1 MMSERGEMIL
11 QEVESL
17 KITSENKTR
26 SNFLR
31 YLKFYLLP
39 GTRDPQFTQIEY
51 ELGKIK
57 SKRKAFRRILTP
69 LTIIGFIL
77 IIFITFCAIYAPWL
91 TPFTLDDLTNKGI
104 SGGDPFALPSSEHP
118 LGTTRYAYDILGRLI
133 WGCRTAILF
142 GFITIIIAAFGGIV
156 IGTIS
161 AYFGG
166 RIDAIIM
173 RTADLVMV
181 FPSLI
186 LLILFIEM
194 IGQNLLIMLVLFGL
208 LAIPGY
214 ARLMRSSVFQVKQN
228 VFIEAAT
235 TGGAKNFKIM
245 FKHIIP
251 NAISPIII
259 SFFGG
264 VGVAILGLT
273 SISFLGFGDQSLPD
287 WGTDIN
293 FARVRFSGYYAAFW
307 PGLFILIA
315 VLGFMLVGDGLRDA
329 LDPKNR

>member
-1 MMSERGEMIL
+1 MTL
-11 QEVESL
+11 QELESL
-17 KITSENKTR
+17 KENSEGKTSNR
-26 SNFLR
+26 ILR
-31 YLKFYLLP
+31 NLKFYLIP
-39 GTRDPQFTQIEY
+39 GWRDEKFTEIEY
-51 ELGKIK
+51 ELGKVK
-57 SKRKAFRRILTP
+57 SKRKAFRRILSP
-69 LTIIGFIL
+69 LTIIAIFLIL
-77 IIFITFCAIYAPWL
+77 FITFCAVYAPFL
-91 TPFTLDDLTNKGI
+91 TPYTVNELTNKGI
-104 SGGDPFALPSSEHP
+104 SGGEPFALPSPGHP

-142 GFITIIIAAFGGIV
+142 GFITIIIAASGGIV
-156 IGTIS
+156 IGTVS

-166 RIDAIIM
+166 KTDAIIM

-194 IGQNLLIMLVLFGL
+194 TGQDLLIMLALFGV

-214 ARLMRSSVFQVKQN
+214 ARLMRSSVFQVKQSL
-228 VFIEAAT
+228 FIEAAT
-235 TGGAKNFKIM
+235 TGGAKYFKIM

-251 NAISPIII
+251 NAISPILI

-307 PGLFILIA
+307 PGLFILLA
-315 VLGFMLVGDGLRDA
+315 VLGFMLLGDGLRDA

>member
-1 MMSERGEMIL
+1 MTL
-11 QEVESL
+11 QKVKSL
-17 KITSENKTR
+17 KETLENKT
-26 SNFLR
+26 SNNFLR
-31 YLKFYLLP
+31 NLKFYLIP
-39 GTRDPQFTQIEY
+39 GWRDPQFTEIEY
-51 ELGKIK
+51 ELGKMK
-57 SKRKAFRRILTP
+57 SKRKVFRRILSP
-69 LTIIGFIL
+69 LTIFGFIL
-77 IIFITFCAIYAPWL
+77 ILFIIFCAVYAPWL
-91 TPFTLDDLTNKGI
+91 TPFTVDELTNRGI
-104 SGGDPFALPSSEHP
+104 TGGDPFADPSPDHP

-156 IGTIS
+156 LGTIS

-166 RIDAIIM
+166 KIDAIIM
-173 RTADLVMV
+173 RAVDLVMI

-194 IGQNLLIMLVLFGL
+194 VGQNLLFMLILFGF

-214 ARLMRSSVFQVKQN
+214 SRLMRSSVLQVKQSLY
-228 VFIEAAT
+228 IEAAT
-235 TGGAKNFKIM
+235 TGGAKDFKIM

-259 SFFGG
+259 NFFGG
-264 VGVAILGLT
+264 VGAAILGLT

-293 FARVRFSGYYAAFW
+293 FARVQFSSYYAAFW

-315 VLGFMLVGDGLRDA
+315 VMGFMLIGDGLRDA

>member
-1 MMSERGEMIL
+1 MTLIEL
-11 QEVESL
+11 ESL
-17 KITSENKTR
+17 NKNLEEKKENKI
-26 SNFLR
+26 LR
-31 YLKFYLLP
+31 NLKFYLIP
-39 GTRDPQFTQIEY
+39 GWRDEKFTEIEY

-57 SKRKAFRRILTP
+57 SKRKVFRRILSP
-69 LTIIGFIL
+69 LTIIAIFLIL
-77 IIFITFCAIYAPWL
+77 FITFCAVYAPWL
-91 TPFTLDDLTNKGI
+91 TPYTVKELTNKGV
-104 SGGDPFALPSSEHP
+104 SGGVPFALPSPGHP

-166 RIDAIIM
+166 RTDAIIM
-173 RTADLVMV
+173 RTVDLVMV

-186 LLILFIEM
+186 LLILFVEM
-194 IGQNLLIMLVLFGL
+194 IGQNLLIMLLLFGL

-214 ARLMRSSVFQVKQN
+214 ARLMRSSVFQVKQSL
-228 VFIEAAT
+228 FIEAAT

-251 NAISPIII
+251 NAISPILI

-273 SISFLGFGDQSLPD
+273 SISFLGFGDQTLPD

-315 VLGFMLVGDGLRDA
+315 VLGFMLLGDGLRDA